1 MCACVLGETTEMG
14 SILEQLE
21 TNLVQWKPPGISQVT
36 LVRTSTR
43 IMEDTEAELA
53 IFCKQKSLQV
63 EGLRHS

>member
-1 MCACVLGETTEMG
+1 MCACVLGERTEMG
-14 SILEQLE
+14 GILEQLE

-43 IMEDTEAELA
+43 IMEAELA